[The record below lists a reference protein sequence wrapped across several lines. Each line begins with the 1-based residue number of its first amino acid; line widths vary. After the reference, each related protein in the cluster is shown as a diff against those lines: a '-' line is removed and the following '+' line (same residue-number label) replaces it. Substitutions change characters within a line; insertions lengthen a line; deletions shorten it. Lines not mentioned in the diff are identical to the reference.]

1 MGSGRQFNRLVLVLI
16 CLVML
21 ACPVTYAGE
30 CTGVSPQYVGDP
42 FCEGNCDPC
51 GGGSGACCVEDVD
64 LQVYCCA
71 DLAAVPELP
80 TWFGPFFL
88 ATLVAGWEYWRIR
101 RRRIVLKTI
110 KRN

>member
-1 MGSGRQFNRLVLVLI
+1 MGRGRQFNRLVLMLI

-30 CTGVSPQYVGDP
+30 CTGVQPTYDFDP
-42 FCEGNCDPC
+42 SCNNDCPSC
-51 GGGSGACCVEDVD
+51 GGGSGACCVEDFD
-64 LQVYCCA
+64 LGTFCCV

-101 RRRIVLKTI
+101 RRRTVLKTI
-110 KRN
+110 DRN